1 MNARGGSCSLLALAT
16 VLLIA
21 AGPAYPAEDHPGQH
35 NMLVVGKESAF
46 LSHLP
51 MFDDLNDAGTDFT
64 SPHRYQVILE
74 ASFGTNGGATGVYL
88 EDRRA
93 HPDERMYTLEPDL
106 FVLSRVFTPAEQ
118 PALTSYK
125 AAVYRGHLE
134 RGGEPIERLDPVEV
148 QVKRVVFARKFDPA
162 AARLR
167 QLTYVLFGQGE
178 DLYLAHLI
186 SGPPDFDQIV
196 AVSVPD
202 HRFTAEELR
211 PGVSV
216 VFERDNAAS
225 QRLRPGEPAL
235 VGRVEFLSPT
245 RQPGFEVQVRPELE
259 YYFEEGE
266 LAVPASFDPTEEEV
280 KAGF

>member
-1 MNARGGSCSLLALAT
+1 MNARCGSCSLLALAA
-16 VLLIA
+16 VLLI

-35 NMLVVGKESAF
+35 NMLVVGKESVF

-51 MFDDLNDAGTDFT
+51 MFDDVNGAGTDFV
-64 SPHRYQVILE
+64 SPHRYQVVLE
-74 ASFGTNGGATGVYL
+74 ASFGTNGDATGVYL
-88 EDRRA
+88 EDRSR
-93 HPDERMYTLEPDL
+93 HPDERMYTLEPSL
-106 FVLSRVFTPAEQ
+106 FMLSKVFTPAER
-118 PALTSYK
+118 PALASFEGT
-125 AAVYRGHLE
+125 AYRGHLE
-134 RGGEPIERLDPVEV
+134 RGGEPIDGLDPVEV
-148 QVKRVVFARKFDPA
+148 RVKRVVYARKFDPA
-162 AARLR
+162 AEKLG

-178 DLYLAHLI
+178 DLYLAHMI
-186 SGPPDFDQIV
+186 SGPPDFDHIV
-196 AVSVPD
+196 AVSAPD
-202 HRFTAEELR
+202 HRFTAEELAR
-211 PGVSV
+211 GVSV
-216 VFERDNAAS
+216 VFERDNKAS